1 MPWESKGGGSGGG
14 PWGSDGNGGGGTGGT
29 GGGTGGNGTGGP
41 KSPWGPTPPPK
52 PPSGGS
58 GPGGG
63 NKGSGNTPDFD
74 EFIRKSQERLRNS
87 FNGGGTGGGVH
98 TAVPWSYIVT
108 GLIALWIAFTS
119 TYRVGPQERGVVQRF
134 GRYVET
140 TGPGLH
146 FKLPTPIDGVT
157 NLPVE
162 AITSTN
168 IGAEPGQENLI
179 LTGDQNIINMA
190 YTVRW
195 KISDPVKYMFELY
208 DPPNTVKEVA
218 ESAMRSEVGRVPLN
232 AAIGGQRAQIADEVR
247 GRMQEL
253 LTAYKSGIEVVG
265 VDIRQADPP
274 EQVDEAF
281 KQVTVSQQK
290 AQSLQND
297 ARAYAQQQINQAQ
310 GATAKFDALYA
321 QYKLAPEVTRRRLY
335 YETMEEILGESAT
348 TVIEPHG
355 VTPYLPVPPARK
367 TDTIVVTGAPKGGVK

>member
-14 PWGSDGNGGGGTGGT
+14 PWGADGNGGGGTGG
-29 GGGTGGNGTGGP
+29 GGP
-41 KSPWGPTPPPK
+41 KNPWGPTPPPK
-52 PPSGGS
+52 PPSGGN
-58 GPGGG
+58 GPSGG
-63 NKGSGNTPDFD
+63 NKGGNTPDFE
-74 EFIRKSQERLRNS
+74 EFIRKSQERLRSS
-87 FNGGGTGGGVH
+87 FNGGGDRGGGVGA
-98 TAVPWSYIVT
+98 AVPWSYIAT
-108 GLIALWIAFTS
+108 GLIVLWIAFTS

-146 FKLPTPIDGVT
+146 FKLPAPVDSVT

-162 AITSTN
+162 AINSTN

-195 KISDPVKYMFELY
+195 KISDPVKYMFELAEP
-208 DPPNTVKEVA
+208 DNTVKEVA

-232 AAIGGQRAQIADEVR
+232 AAIGPERAQIADQVR
-247 GRMQEL
+247 ARMQEL
-253 LTAYKSGIEVVG
+253 LTVYKSGVEVVG
-265 VDIRQADPP
+265 VDIRAADPP
-274 EQVDEAF
+274 EQVHDAF
-281 KQVTVSQQK
+281 NQVTVSQQK

-348 TVIEPHG
+348 SVIEPRG
-355 VTPYLPVPPARK
+355 VAPYLSVVPARK
-367 TDTIVVTGAPKGGVK
+367 TETIVVTGAPKAAK